1 MGNCFQKE
9 TNDEVEDINSLI
21 EKLEKE
27 NRQEREKLNS
37 EIKELD
43 ERHHRVNEIIYRN
56 RVPTDPW
63 IEEQLNQ
70 LDREIKRGNGYGSI
84 PRRRIRLTK
93 SASKHKSKKTRSEY
107 AKKKKISRKTRK
119 Y

>member
-1 MGNCFQKE
+1 MGNCFKKE

-27 NRQEREKLNS
+27 NRQETER
-37 EIKELD
+37 LD
-43 ERHHRVNEIIYRN
+43 ERRRIVNEIMYRN
-56 RVPTDPW
+56 LVPTDPLMD
-63 IEEQLNQ
+63 ERLHQ
-70 LDREIKRGNGYGSI
+70 LDLEIQKRRNGYGYI